1 MNKQKEKK
9 GLGLRPPPQ
18 IEQAEETPKKRKY
31 IKAKRPT
38 EIAGE
43 NSEII
48 KPTKYSNQLWML
60 RIGVGSRKSKQDMVL
75 EDGLSLAVKQL
86 FLENAEDFH
95 KKKLFILVKVLPHPK
110 EPFLMKLKKHV
121 AQISLL

>member
-31 IKAKRPT
+31 IKAKRPA
-38 EIAGE
+38 EIAE